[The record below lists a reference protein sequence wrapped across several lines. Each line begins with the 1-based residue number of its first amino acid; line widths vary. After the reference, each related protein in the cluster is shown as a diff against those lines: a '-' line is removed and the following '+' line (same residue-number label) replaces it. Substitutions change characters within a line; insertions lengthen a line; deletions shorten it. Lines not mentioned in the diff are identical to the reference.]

1 MFSGSG
7 EDESDDN
14 DLGNCSDSGVE
25 GDTSAFRSCIGGD
38 STTDCDHHH
47 HHRLPCRSDSSNSTL
62 SVQPPWEPHWPR
74 SKLKYHR
81 RLRRHVIDH
90 LIGTFKIVPCV
101 DLYRTIIDLDLGRS
115 EETKQI
121 LFKHLEKCETSTS
134 AALGAALEIY
144 SLEGKRDRLVDLI
157 RRHIYLLNPK
167 DAAHLM
173 TAVRYLATIPLHMK
187 LAHKTIETEV
197 YIIARCV
204 HHALLGAFP
213 RLEDPV
219 NRAAIRDLVRLPA
232 DSVTRQERV
241 ESWVNAVMM
250 SNDLSMPEFNDPTLG
265 GDDGGN
271 DQPNLLAETF
281 AGFAMGFGAG
291 FLDPVD
297 GGGGFNADNGAFM
310 VGDGMAGGNAD
321 GGEMLG
327 LFGMG
332 MGGGLGINM
341 ADMSMN
347 AQLLEEWQRPNMKD
361 RFEQWTQLAR
371 EVPQGLLVLD
381 KVYRRMIDL
390 MPYLHATDLV
400 NEMVTRSVSRV
411 VC

>member
-1 MFSGSG
+1 
-7 EDESDDN
+7 
-14 DLGNCSDSGVE
+14 
-25 GDTSAFRSCIGGD
+25 
-38 STTDCDHHH
+38 
-47 HHRLPCRSDSSNSTL
+47 
-62 SVQPPWEPHWPR
+62 
-74 SKLKYHR
+74 
-81 RLRRHVIDH
+81 
-90 LIGTFKIVPCV
+90 
-101 DLYRTIIDLDLGRS
+101 
-115 EETKQI
+115 
-121 LFKHLEKCETSTS
+121 
-134 AALGAALEIY
+134 
-144 SLEGKRDRLVDLI
+144 
-157 RRHIYLLNPK
+157 
-167 DAAHLM
+167 
-173 TAVRYLATIPLHMK
+173 
-187 LAHKTIETEV
+187 
-197 YIIARCV
+197 
-204 HHALLGAFP
+204 
-213 RLEDPV
+213 
-219 NRAAIRDLVRLPA
+219 
-232 DSVTRQERV
+232 
-241 ESWVNAVMM
+241 
-250 SNDLSMPEFNDPTLG
+250 
-265 GDDGGN
+265 
-271 DQPNLLAETF
+271 
-281 AGFAMGFGAG
+281 MGFGAG